1 MPYNRICHAM
11 PPWALASLDL
21 SRHALTHTHE
31 PSHALWRNVR
41 EWCSTRRQRGSGR
54 RRRRV
59 HASSAGLQRTGGP
72 NRSTVRGE
80 CGQRTHTVALG
91 RSSHGVRVV
100 PECRAV
106 GVPAVVALPSRTV
119 CCTVRSCAA
128 APYRRE
134 LVFVLVWGGSKAPG
148 FPGAALLRN
157 GPKP

>member
-1 MPYNRICHAM
+1 MSCHA
-11 PPWALASLDL
+11 SLGPGKL
-21 SRHALTHTHE
+21 GPLTSRTHAHARAVTCPVAQRARVVLDTTATWQWQTAE
-31 PSHALWRNVR
+31 P
-41 EWCSTRRQRGSGR
+41 
-54 RRRRV
+54 RRRV

-72 NRSTVRGE
+72 NPDDRGE

>member
-1 MPYNRICHAM
+1 METEGGDPAAIGARAM

-21 SRHALTHTHE
+21 SRHAQARAVTCPGAQRARVVLDTTATWQWQTAE
-31 PSHALWRNVR
+31 P
-41 EWCSTRRQRGSGR
+41 
-54 RRRRV
+54 RRRV

-72 NRSTVRGE
+72 NPDDRGE

-119 CCTVRSCAA
+119 CCTVRS
-128 APYRRE
+128 
-134 LVFVLVWGGSKAPG
+134 
-148 FPGAALLRN
+148 
-157 GPKP
+157 